1 MAVWCWGLNCCGE
14 LGPRQDCQE
23 QGRGEKA
30 AAEKVKK
37 IKNGVTRPSKLC
49 KYLILNFGTCKSAMC
64 LWKIDTGQADMCN
77 SKQMV
82 VTSAGSV
89 RPHQLCGSLTNKQL
103 GALDSVELLKI
114 FGKKLL

>member
-37 IKNGVTRPSKLC
+37 IKNDVTRPSKLC
-49 KYLILNFGTCKSAMC
+49 KYLILNFGHGLCP
-64 LWKIDTGQADMCN
+64 LER
-77 SKQMV
+77 V
-82 VTSAGSV
+82 VV
-89 RPHQLCGSLTNKQL
+89 
-103 GALDSVELLKI
+103 
-114 FGKKLL
+114 KKFVQKA